1 MAIQTCVS
9 ALAGTAWAR
18 SPPHHQPAACAWTS
32 NRRKL
37 LQQYKKIDAA
47 TEASERAVAWLSSFL
62 WLCEGG
68 NRSPRMSSAD
78 YRPDSGQS

>member
-1 MAIQTCVS
+1 
-9 ALAGTAWAR
+9 
-18 SPPHHQPAACAWTS
+18 
-32 NRRKL
+32 L

-47 TEASERAVAWLSSFL
+47 NEASERAVAWLSSFL